1 MRTMQT
7 TSGGS
12 QVKYIASFRGSVWLP
27 LNDVPWRWGLWLG
40 GSSSARSIG
49 SDWDV
54 GVEYLWYNGLYRV
67 AERALDVI
75 KRCGLPRAVFAEAES
90 DFERDDNE
98 FQGLDGMCDGD
109 GDD

>member
-1 MRTMQT
+1 MATPERCAVAL
-7 TSGGS
+7 GVVAGS
-12 QVKYIASFRGSVWLP
+12 IC
-27 LNDVPWRWGLWLG
+27 
-40 GSSSARSIG
+40 GSSFARSIG
-49 SDWDV
+49 SGWDV
-54 GVEYLWYNGLYRV
+54 GIEDLWYRGLYGE
-67 AERALDVI
+67 ADHALDVI